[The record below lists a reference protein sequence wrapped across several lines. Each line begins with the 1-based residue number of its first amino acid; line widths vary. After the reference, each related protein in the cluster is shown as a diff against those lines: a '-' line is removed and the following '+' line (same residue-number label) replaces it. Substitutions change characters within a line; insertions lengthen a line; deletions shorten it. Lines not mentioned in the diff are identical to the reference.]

1 MNTGI
6 TLGREA
12 GVQIQFGG
20 APVDALCSFA
30 AWIYDV
36 LLRLI
41 ADLDAVLLKIV
52 PPFGLDDN

>member
-36 LLRLI
+36 FV
-41 ADLDAVLLKIV
+41 AAYC
-52 PPFGLDDN
+52 